1 MKKSQ
6 TINNL
11 RTSSIVPIT
20 GNDSKILFTRVT
32 QEDQH
37 YPTFVMGKLSD
48 PDFFSTELE
57 STMIGTV
64 NDDEYTSI
72 DYNSLSKLDANS
84 KISIPQ
90 NLPDY
95 LIHDDEFVVNNFDSD
110 TLQEYKQ
117 HLYLSIAR
125 DQKSIGNFEII
136 KEFKRNSA
144 SINTHNFSNL
154 NDNSEKKNK
163 FERDI
168 LSLISEDIFIDGEIS
183 HSERFML
190 DHFNNDT
197 STDILNA
204 LSQLYTDHTN
214 NINVCVGIMA
224 MLSRISAKQAG
235 TIGLLVC
242 GLAVAHKSLQVKDR
256 AVETFEEWNSKQTLG
271 ILSSIATEPKWFR
284 TYVNSVIKNIEDEG
298 ID

>member
-1 MKKSQ
+1 MKNSQ
-6 TINNL
+6 SVNNL
-11 RTSSIVPIT
+11 RNSSIAPT
-20 GNDSKILFTRVT
+20 TSNDGSILFTRVT

-37 YPTFVMGKLSD
+37 YPTFVMGKFSD
-48 PDFFSTELE
+48 PDLFSTELQ

-64 NDDEYTSI
+64 NDDEYTFM

-84 KISIPQ
+84 KVSISQ
-90 NLPDY
+90 NLPGY
-95 LIHDDEFVVNNFDSD
+95 LIHDDEFVVNNFDLD
-110 TLQEYKQ
+110 AWPEYKQ
-117 HLYLSIAR
+117 YLYLSIPEN
-125 DQKSIGNFEII
+125 QKSISNVEII
-136 KEFKRNSA
+136 KESKQNSA

-154 NDNSEKKNK
+154 NGTTEKKNK
-163 FERDI
+163 FARDI

-190 DHFNNDT
+190 NHFNNDT

-204 LSQLYTDHTN
+204 LSQLYTDHAN
-214 NINVCVGIMA
+214 NINVCVGILA

-256 AVETFEEWNSKQTLG
+256 AVETFEEWNSKSTLSL
-271 ILSSIATEPKWFR
+271 LSSIATEPKWFQ